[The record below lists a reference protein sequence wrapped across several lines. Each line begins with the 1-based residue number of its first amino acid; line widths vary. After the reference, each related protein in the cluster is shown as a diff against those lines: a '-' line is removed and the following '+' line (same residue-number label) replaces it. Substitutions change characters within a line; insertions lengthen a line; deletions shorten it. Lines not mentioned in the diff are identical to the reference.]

1 MGRKTITQNRRPQTQ
16 KDKERTRAIQELR
29 RSSAAEPVMNRA
41 RYSRNDFRRSVQ
53 SGSFG
58 WDD

>member
-1 MGRKTITQNRRPQTQ
+1 MGRKSATQNRRPQTQ
-16 KDKERTRAIQELR
+16 KDREKARAIQELR
-29 RSSAAEPVMNRA
+29 RSSAAEPMLNRA

-53 SGSFG
+53 AGSFG